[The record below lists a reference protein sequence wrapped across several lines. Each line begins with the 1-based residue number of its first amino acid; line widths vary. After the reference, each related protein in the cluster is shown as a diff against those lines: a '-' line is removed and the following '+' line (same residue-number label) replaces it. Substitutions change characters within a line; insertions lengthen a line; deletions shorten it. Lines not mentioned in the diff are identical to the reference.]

1 MMMKK
6 CMLTFIY
13 IMICYGLH
21 TYSKWNTK
29 FCFKIIILW
38 YEYDWWYDSITHKQ
52 QHGHHM
58 YDMVHTVTYYNVWY
72 HSCTRW
78 FVSIKK
84 KKRSLLNF
92 ILFDFSMYIYIY
104 YYDITT
110 HSRGNKGRGTIIIIL
125 CWPPFFLLC
134 IKSYKSNC
142 K

>member
-84 KKRSLLNF
+84 KKTIFVEFYF
-92 ILFDFSMYIYIY
+92 IWFLHVYIYILLWY
-104 YYDITT
+104 NDPLTRQQGEGNYNNNTLLTT
-110 HSRGNKGRGTIIIIL
+110 FFFIMHKIIQVKL
-125 CWPPFFLLC
+125 
-134 IKSYKSNC
+134 
-142 K
+142 